1 MVEVHS
7 AAQEGALGG
16 GCVDGEVNR
25 QALNGL
31 NDTGEPEVLTLR
43 LDVVP
48 KNGTWGV
55 PSRLLPVLAQLFLR
69 ECKEIVA
76 GRLENIVIL
85 E

>member
-1 MVEVHS
+1 MK
-7 AAQEGALGG
+7 
-16 GCVDGEVNR
+16 R
-25 QALNGL
+25 QPLNGL
-31 NDTGEPEVLTLR
+31 NDTGEPEVLTFR

-55 PSRLLPVLAQLFLR
+55 PSRLLPVPAQLFLR

-76 GRLENIVIL
+76 GRLENIVIF